1 MLDEKLFDLY
11 DSIEKKTG
19 KGLMSNKYSQL
30 SEEAN
35 QMYLEFSEFFDHIGN
50 SIKTVGDSPLKEK
63 MQSLAQV
70 TQILQNEVNSKK
82 SHIMELTIIALI
94 MIEVVPL
101 VYSWIF

>member
-1 MLDEKLFDLY
+1 
-11 DSIEKKTG
+11 
-19 KGLMSNKYSQL
+19 
-30 SEEAN
+30 
-35 QMYLEFSEFFDHIGN
+35 
-50 SIKTVGDSPLKEK
+50 

-70 TQILQNEVNSKK
+70 AQILQNEVNSKK